1 MELTIS
7 IKEQSKLAFFI
18 RLLEEFDFVEI
29 IDMHE
34 KSTTIPEEHA
44 QLLNERLEKIEAGL
58 ETFTSWDSIKQ
69 KYEKKEL

>member
-18 RLLEEFDFVEI
+18 RLIEELDFVEI

-34 KSTTIPEEHA
+34 ESAGIPDEHV
-44 QLLNERLEKIEAGL
+44 QLLDERLEKIEAGL
-58 ETFTSWDSIKQ
+58 ESFSSWDSIKR
-69 KYEKKEL
+69 KYEEKTL